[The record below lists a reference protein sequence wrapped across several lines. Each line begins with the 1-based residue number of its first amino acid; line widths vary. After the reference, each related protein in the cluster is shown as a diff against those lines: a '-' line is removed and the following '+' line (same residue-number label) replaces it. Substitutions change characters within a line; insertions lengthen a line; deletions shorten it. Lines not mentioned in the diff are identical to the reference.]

1 MIQPVVEEGSSMERE
16 EVQCRSLRYLYS
28 AILFML
34 SLSGCGAILH
44 GGKQEITFDSKPPGA
59 TVKLDNGAQFFTPH
73 TMALSRSS
81 NHHAIFTKDGYEPH
95 QVVIRHNF
103 LMGPSIVGNIL
114 PLFPIG
120 LAIDIMTGAAWGFER
135 EYLAIDLTKTKAQP

>member
-1 MIQPVVEEGSSMERE
+1 
-16 EVQCRSLRYLYS
+16 
-28 AILFML
+28 ML

-81 NHHAIFTKDGYEPH
+81 NHHAIFTKDGYEPQ
-95 QVVIRHNF
+95 QVVIQHNF
-103 LMGPSIVGNIL
+103 LVGPSIVGNIL

-120 LAIDIMTGAAWGFER
+120 LAIDIMTGAAWGFEQ
-135 EYLAIDLTKTKAQP
+135 EYLAIDLTKAKAQP